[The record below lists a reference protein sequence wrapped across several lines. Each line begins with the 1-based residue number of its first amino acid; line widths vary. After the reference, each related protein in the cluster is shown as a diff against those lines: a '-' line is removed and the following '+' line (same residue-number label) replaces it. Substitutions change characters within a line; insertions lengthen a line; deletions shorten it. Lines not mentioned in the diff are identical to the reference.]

1 MDRRITSAY
10 TRVFLGCR
18 GPRAGWGVLLFL
30 ALYLSLDA
38 LVSQLLNQIPTL
50 KVVQPVPLSTAL
62 IREAVE
68 LAVVV
73 GSTWTM
79 SKVMR
84 RRFSSYGYAARNG
97 GMRLWTGAAW
107 GFGSLSAL
115 VLCMSLTGHLLFDGI
130 NLRLGSA
137 LSNGLGWALVFL
149 MIGMLEES
157 LFRGFLQHTLS
168 EGVGF
173 WWAAS
178 IVSGAFILWHVHNS
192 DESIVGL
199 LSTGAGSLLFCL
211 SLWYTRSLWWAIGFH
226 TGWDW
231 GQSFFY
237 GTPDSGIRVQSFLLR
252 QRPQGNPLWSGG
264 AVGPEGTLFLFPLLC
279 LLCLGMRLWW
289 SRSPKRPSLNL
300 SRW

>member
-10 TRVFLGCR
+10 TSVPLGCR

-68 LAVVV
+68 LTVVL

-115 VLCMSLTGHLLFDGI
+115 VLCISLTGHLVFDGI
-130 NLRLGSA
+130 ALRLGSA
-137 LSNGLGWALVFL
+137 LTNGLGWAIVFL

-157 LFRGFLQHTLS
+157 LFRGVLQHTLS

-178 IVSGAFILWHVHNS
+178 IGSGAFILWHVHNA

-231 GQSFFY
+231 G
-237 GTPDSGIRVQSFLLR
+237 
-252 QRPQGNPLWSGG
+252 
-264 AVGPEGTLFLFPLLC
+264 
-279 LLCLGMRLWW
+279 
-289 SRSPKRPSLNL
+289 RPSFTVHPTAVSASKAFCCDSAHRAIPYEAAAL
-300 SRW
+300 